1 LFIALGW
8 DVLHKIQTNLYMQE
22 VKIEKTQKQEGSKN
36 KKFADYAF
44 HLAPDYKNPLRIR
57 CLSKV

>member
-1 LFIALGW
+1 
-8 DVLHKIQTNLYMQE
+8 VLHKIQTNLYYQE

-44 HLAPDYKNPLRIR
+44 HLDGLYDIIPEGDYL
-57 CLSKV
+57 